1 MHIAVIGAGGVGGY
15 YGARWLDGGNGVT
28 FVARGAHLQ
37 ALRNSGLR
45 VDHPD
50 FRFAG
55 PVRATDLGGLAAS
68 RPDGFDLVVVAV
80 KSAATADVA
89 AALAAWFQ
97 ASGHRVP
104 VLSMQN
110 GVDNEAELARA
121 LGPECVIGGLALR
134 VGTHVEGPGH
144 ITAAGLGQLVTGL
157 WPNGEEAEAGPAA
170 EGFREMVAAT
180 EQAGIPVIETPDIRR
195 ELWRKLVINNG
206 LNPISALTG
215 WDSRRLTRN
224 VDMAAT
230 ITRLMRETA
239 AAAAADGVTLGEAD
253 VAEMFRLIYDLEP
266 IKTSMLV
273 DREHGRELELDAIC
287 GAVLAR
293 AGQLGIDAPATETVA
308 GLLRNGVWSQQGA

>member
-1 MHIAVIGAGGVGGY
+1 MRIAVIGAGGVGGY
-15 YGARWLDGGNGVT
+15 YGARWLDGGNDVT

-37 ALRNSGLR
+37 ALGDSGLR

-55 PVRATDLGGLAAS
+55 AVRATDLDGLAAA
-68 RPDGFDLVVVAV
+68 RPDDFDLVVLAV

-89 AALAAWFQ
+89 AVLAEWFHRG
-97 ASGHRVP
+97 GHRVP

-110 GVDNEAELARA
+110 GVDNEAELAGA

-134 VGTHVEGPGH
+134 VGTHVEGPGR

-157 WPNGEEAEAGPAA
+157 WPNHEEAGAGPAA
-170 EGFREMVAAT
+170 EVFPGMVAAA

-224 VDMAAT
+224 ADMAAT

-253 VAEMFRLIYDLEP
+253 VTEMFRLIYDLEP

-293 AGQLGIDAPATETVA
+293 ARQLGIDAPATETMA
-308 GLLRNGVWSQQGA
+308 GLLRNGVWSQHGA